1 MPTIR
6 IQENIDLAPFT
17 MYKIG
22 GPARFFAEAASG
34 GEIAEAVAFAS
45 VKKVPFVILGA
56 GSNVLI
62 SEKGF
67 DGLVIRISGGRVVV
81 EGDALTVDAGMMM
94 ARAVT
99 ESANAEL
106 TGFEW
111 GIGVPGTIGGS
122 VRGNAGCFGGEMRD
136 VVASVRMLNAETL
149 GEQTMSNAECEFGYR
164 DSIFKR
170 KPELIILS
178 ATLRL
183 KKGDRGAVQTSIR
196 TITLERVSKQ
206 DIGVKCCGCIFKN
219 ISWDRPGIDKEKL
232 LREFPEFFQFS
243 NRPNIPAAYLLDVS
257 GLKDTCSA
265 HACISAKHAN
275 YFVNNGGATS
285 QEIKELID
293 RAREGV
299 EKKFGIRIEEEI
311 QYIGFD
317 E

>member
-1 MPTIR
+1 MID
-6 IQENIDLAPFT
+6 IKENVILAPFT

-45 VKKVPFVILGA
+45 AKKIPFVILGA

-67 DGLVIRISGGRVVV
+67 DGLVIRISGGQAVI
-81 EGDALTVDAGMMM
+81 EGDTLTADAGMMM

-99 ESANAEL
+99 ESANAEF

-122 VRGNAGCFGGEMRD
+122 VRGNAGCFGGEMKD
-136 VVASVRMLNAETL
+136 VVESVEIFDSSLATSYKLQAASCA
-149 GEQTMSNAECEFGYR
+149 FGYR

-183 KKGDRGAVQTSIR
+183 KKGDRSSIQTSIR
-196 TITLERVSKQ
+196 AITLERVSKQ
-206 DIGVKCCGCIFKN
+206 DIGAKCCGCIFKN

-232 LREFPEFFQFS
+232 LREFPELSQFS
-243 NRPNIPAAYLLDVS
+243 NRPNIPAAYLLDAS

-265 HACISAKHAN
+265 HACISGKHAN
-275 YFVNNGGATS
+275 YFVNNGEATS

>member
-6 IQENIDLAPFT
+6 IQENISLAPFT

-22 GPARFFAEAASG
+22 GAARFFVEAVLG
-34 GEIAEAVAFAS
+34 DEIAEAIAFAS
-45 VKKVPFVILGA
+45 AKKVPFVILGA

-67 DGLVIRISGGRVVV
+67 DGLVIRVFGGRVMID
-81 EGDALTVDAGMMM
+81 GNALIADGGVMM
-94 ARAVT
+94 ARAVM

-136 VVASVRMLNAETL
+136 VVASVRVLDAHTL
-149 GEQTMSNAECEFGYR
+149 GEQTMTNAECAFGYR

-178 ATLRL
+178 ATLDL
-183 KKGDRGAVQTSIR
+183 KKGDRNTIQTSIR
-196 TITLERVSKQ
+196 AITLERVSKQ
-206 DIGVKCCGCIFKN
+206 DIGTKCCGCIFKN

-232 LREFPEFFQFS
+232 LREFPELFQFN
-243 NRPNIPAAYLLDVS
+243 NRPNIPAAYLLDAS
-257 GLKDTCSA
+257 GLKGMCSA
-265 HACISAKHAN
+265 HACVSKRHAN
-275 YFVNNGGATS
+275 YFINNGGAAS

-311 QYIGFD
+311 QYIGFSK
-317 E
+317 